1 MRCSMNKIYDIA
13 IIGAGPAGIA
23 TACEAVIL
31 GIKDILLFEKSDNH
45 SDTIRKYFKDN
56 KPVDKV
62 WKGIDVTLQGH
73 IDFEGGTKESTLDLF
88 KDSLDKHVINA
99 HFHTEVSGITKEN
112 NLFEILTNTNEMYR
126 VKNIIVAI
134 GKMGKPNK
142 PEYKIPKSLS
152 KIVNFNILTCPG
164 DEAILVVGGG
174 DSAVEFAY
182 YIHDNNTLTLNYRK
196 AQLTRPNA
204 KNIHNL
210 MEKVNEGKIAL
221 KLGVDIV
228 SVEDVEGKAKV
239 TYDDGSIATYDRIIY
254 GLGGSTPKEFLQ
266 NTTLVLNEKGMPI
279 VNESNLNSL
288 GVYIAGDI
296 AGHLGG
302 SIASALN
309 HGYIIINDILQNH
322 CNLDGDI
329 CKK

>member
-1 MRCSMNKIYDIA
+1 MNKIYDIA

-31 GIKDILLFEKSDNH
+31 GIKEILLFEKSSNH

-73 IDFEGGTKESTLDLF
+73 INFDGGTKESTLDLF
-88 KDSLDKHVINA
+88 EDSLGKHLINA
-99 HFHTEVSGITKEN
+99 KFHTEVSAITKKGE
-112 NLFEILTNTNEMYR
+112 LFDIVTNTNETYSA
-126 VKNIIVAI
+126 KNIIIAI

-142 PEYKIPKSLS
+142 PDYKLPKSLS
-152 KIVNFNILTCPG
+152 KVVNFNILECPG
-164 DEAILVVGGG
+164 DEEVLVVGGG

-182 YIHDNNTLTLNYRK
+182 YIHEGNTLTLNYRK
-196 AQLTRPNA
+196 EKLTRPNP
-204 KNIHNL
+204 KNLNNL
-210 MEKVNEGKIAL
+210 MEKVDEGKIAL
-221 KLGVDIV
+221 KLGVDIE
-228 SVEDVEGKAKV
+228 SVEDVEGRAKV
-239 TYDDGSIATYDRIIY
+239 TYEDGSTFTYDRIIY

-266 NTTLVLNEKGMPI
+266 NTNIVLDEKGNPI
-279 VNESNLNSL
+279 VDDSNLNAQ
-288 GVYIAGDI
+288 GIYIAGDI

-309 HGYIIINDILQNH
+309 HGYIIINDILNNH
-322 CNLDGDI
+322 CNLDDEL

>member
-1 MRCSMNKIYDIA
+1 MSKIYDIA
-13 IIGAGPAGIA
+13 VIGAGPAGIA

-31 GIKDILLFEKSDNH
+31 GVKDVLLFEKSANH

-73 IDFEGGTKESTLDLF
+73 INFDGGTKESTLDLF
-88 KDSLDKHVINA
+88 KDSLDKHLIDA
-99 HFHTEVSGITKEN
+99 KFHTEVSGITKTGD
-112 NLFEILTNTNEMYR
+112 LFEIVTNTNETYSA
-126 VKNIIVAI
+126 KNIIIAI

-152 KIVNFNILTCPG
+152 KIVNFNILDCPG
-164 DEAILVVGGG
+164 NEDVLVVGGG

-182 YIHDNNTLTLNYRK
+182 YISDGNTLTLNYRK
-196 AQLTRPNA
+196 EELTRPNP
-204 KNIHNL
+204 KNIKNL
-210 MEKVNEGKIAL
+210 MDKVDEEKIAL
-221 KLGVDIV
+221 KLGIDIV
-228 SVEDVEGKAKV
+228 SLEDVDGRAKV
-239 TYDDGSIATYDRIIY
+239 TFADGSTHTYDRVIY

-266 NTTLVLNEKGMPI
+266 NTSIVLDEKGNPM
-279 VNESNLNSL
+279 VDEQNLNSQGL
-288 GVYIAGDI
+288 YIAGDI

-309 HGYIIINDILQNH
+309 HGYIIINDILKNN
-322 CNLDGDI
+322 CNLDDDV
-329 CKK
+329 CQR

>member
-1 MRCSMNKIYDIA
+1 MSKVYDIA

-31 GIKDILLFEKSDNH
+31 GVKEILLFEKSANH
-45 SDTIRKYFKDN
+45 SDTIRKYYKDN

-73 IDFEGGTKESTLDLF
+73 INFDGGTKESTLDLF
-88 KDSLDKHVINA
+88 QDSLDKHLIDA
-99 HFHTEVSGITKEN
+99 KFHTEVSAITKKGE
-112 NLFEILTNTNEMYR
+112 LFDIETNTNEIYST
-126 VKNIIVAI
+126 KNIIIAI

-142 PEYKIPKSLS
+142 PDYKLPKTLN
-152 KIVNFNILTCPG
+152 KVINFNILDCPG
-164 DEAILVVGGG
+164 NEEVLVVGGG

-182 YIHDNNTLTLNYRK
+182 YISDGNTVTLNYRK
-196 AQLTRPNA
+196 EALTRPNE
-204 KNIHNL
+204 KNINNL
-210 MEKVNEGKIAL
+210 MHKVDEGNISL
-221 KLGVDIV
+221 KLGTDIV
-228 SVEDVEGKAKV
+228 SLEDVDGKAKV
-239 TYDDGSIATYDRIIY
+239 TYADGSTHTYDRVIY

-266 NTTLVLNEKGMPI
+266 NTNIVLDEKGNPMADE
-279 VNESNLNSL
+279 NNLNTQ

-309 HGYIIINDILQNH
+309 HGYVIINDILTNH
-322 CNLDGDI
+322 CNLDDDV
-329 CKK
+329 CQV

>member
-1 MRCSMNKIYDIA
+1 MSKIYDIA
-13 IIGAGPAGIA
+13 VIGAGPAGIA

-31 GIKDILLFEKSDNH
+31 GVKDVLLFEKSANH

-73 IDFEGGTKESTLDLF
+73 INFDGGTKESTLDLF
-88 KDSLDKHVINA
+88 KDSLDKHLIDA
-99 HFHTEVSGITKEN
+99 KFHTEVSGITKTN
-112 NLFEILTNTNEMYR
+112 DLFEIVTNTNETYSA
-126 VKNIIVAI
+126 KNIIIAI

-152 KIVNFNILTCPG
+152 KIVNFNILDCPG
-164 DEAILVVGGG
+164 NEEVLVVGGG

-182 YIHDNNTLTLNYRK
+182 YIHDGNTLTLNYRK
-196 AQLTRPNA
+196 EKLTRPNP
-204 KNIHNL
+204 KNIKNL
-210 MEKVNEGKIAL
+210 MKKVDEGKISL
-221 KLGVDIV
+221 KLGIDIV
-228 SVEDVEGKAKV
+228 SLEDADGKAKV
-239 TYDDGSIATYDRIIY
+239 TFDDGSTHTYDRVIY

-266 NTTLVLNEKGMPI
+266 STNIVLDEKGNPI
-279 VNESNLNSL
+279 VDDNNLNSQGL
-288 GVYIAGDI
+288 YIAGDI

-309 HGYIIINDILQNH
+309 HGYIIINDILKNN
-322 CNLDGDI
+322 CNLDDHL
-329 CKK
+329 CQT